1 MFGNKTLYTTVKCR
15 SMTTQHEFI
24 DQWNRSHNEYRL
36 VILQNRMGWIES
48 NRFMF
53 YRSEDNRVFVELYR
67 DHVDSGELVSMI
79 NIEMIEEVI

>member
-1 MFGNKTLYTTVKCR
+1 MI
-15 SMTTQHEFI
+15 TQHEFI
-24 DQWNRSHNEYRL
+24 DQWNRSHNEYRQ

-48 NRFMF
+48 NRFVF
-53 YRSEDNRVFVELYR
+53 YTSEDDRVFVELYR